1 MRRFGETKTA
11 KEEFYAA
18 KKSIKIRD
26 VNVDKIHRGVMCHE
40 NEEECKI

>member
-26 VNVDKIHRGVMCHE
+26 VNVDKIVMSKLVKAKC
-40 NEEECKI
+40 NSMY